1 MKAVAISSLIALT
14 MAQSSIKK
22 RSMLADSEVQ
32 RLESACSNMDSGE
45 LSGPAQVLCSQ
56 TGSDALRSYVQGLDQ
71 QKMLSAYTKNECEG
85 GNCQTGTLNLE
96 ALFGYGCWC
105 FFGRIDSALGR
116 GPPVD
121 AYDAT
126 CQKLSLCYRCI
137 FVDADT
143 DGDDDCDPFTQLFT
157 ATFSLG
163 GSGGGVS
170 NSTSS
175 CQTDNQSN
183 CAWRTCSCAMTM
195 ISSFFNLSFDIDNVY
210 DQNLVH
216 ANGFDYNLECPEQ
229 GRAVDRRCC
238 GFYPNRRTYDH
249 GDGTTRDCCHERTI
263 YNPLRHVCCADGT
276 HVGIGHNCE

>member
-1 MKAVAISSLIALT
+1 MGGIEYASISQALKVVAKA
-14 MAQSSIKK
+14 IKDNANEIPEDK
-22 RSMLADSEVQ
+22 FNELKTFIEGNADEQ
-32 RLESACSNMDSGE
+32 AMMRN
-45 LSGPAQVLCSQ
+45 
-56 TGSDALRSYVQGLDQ
+56 T
-71 QKMLSAYTKNECEG
+71 CEG
-85 GNCQTGTLNLE
+85 EECQTGTLNLE
-96 ALFGYGCWC
+96 SLFGYGCWC

-238 GFYPNRRTYDH
+238 GFILID
-249 GDGTTRDCCHERTI
+249 ELMI
-263 YNPLRHVCCADGT
+263 MAMVLL
-276 HVGIGHNCE
+276 GIVVMKELFIIL